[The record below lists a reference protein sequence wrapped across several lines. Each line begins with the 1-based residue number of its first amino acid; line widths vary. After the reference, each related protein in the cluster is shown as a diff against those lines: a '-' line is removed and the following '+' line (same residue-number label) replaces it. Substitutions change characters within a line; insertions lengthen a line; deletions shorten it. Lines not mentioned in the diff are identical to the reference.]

1 MIRVLSRIKS
11 QPWAVN
17 RATMETILE
26 IACRENATPEAVAAQ
41 LGRPLENTYAVEM
54 RGSVAVLPVTGPLFR
69 YANLFTMLSGATSY
83 DMLATDFGRLV
94 EDPTVS
100 AIVLNID
107 SPGGEA
113 AGVSEFADMIY
124 AARARK
130 PVVAYVDGTA
140 ASAGYWLASA
150 ASEVVA
156 NDLAMLGSIG
166 VVFSVTD
173 SREADA
179 KSGRTRYDIV
189 SSQSP
194 YKRVD
199 VATDEG
205 RAKLQATA
213 DAMAQV
219 FVEKVARFR
228 GVTRETVLSDFGQGD
243 VFVGQ
248 AAVQAGLADRI
259 GSFEQVIAELQG
271 GRTMSSGRFNAA
283 AGGHNQ
289 EDIMSDKTAPPAGD
303 QKPTTMTAAQV
314 VEQHPD
320 AATAIRAEGHKA
332 GLTEGMTAE
341 RTRIGAI
348 LKADASQGREDLARH
363 LAFDTDTT
371 AEAAIALLDKAPKA
385 AEQKHAGGFQS
396 LDDAMRAA
404 GNPGVGAGATG
415 AAGGDENDDLKAAI
429 ARSEALGKQNGIG

>member
-17 RATMETILE
+17 RATMETILD

-41 LGRPLENTYAVEM
+41 LGRPLENTYGVEM

-69 YANLFTMLSGATSY
+69 YANLFTALSGATSY
-83 DMLATDFGRLV
+83 DMLATDFGRLI
-94 EDPTVS
+94 EDPAVS
-100 AIVLNID
+100 AILLNVD

-130 PVVAYVDGTA
+130 PVVAYVDGDA

-150 ASEVVA
+150 ASEVVI
-156 NDLAMLGSIG
+156 NDTALLGSIG

-179 KSGRTRYDIV
+179 KSGRKRYDIV

-228 GVTRETVLSDFGQGD
+228 GVSRETVLSDFGQGD

-271 GRTMSSGRFNAA
+271 GRTMSSSQFNAA

-303 QKPTTMTAAQV
+303 QKPTILTTSQV
-314 VEQHPD
+314 VEQYPD
-320 AATAIRAEGHKA
+320 AATALRAEGHAA
-332 GLTEGMTAE
+332 GRAEGVTAE
-341 RTRIGAI
+341 RARIGAI
-348 LKADASQGREDLARH
+348 LNAEAANGREDLARH
-363 LAFDTDTT
+363 LAFETDTT
-371 AEAAIALLDKAPKA
+371 AEAAAALLEKAPKA
-385 AEQKHAGGFQS
+385 GKQSGAGTFKA
-396 LDDAMRAA
+396 LDAAMRAE
-404 GNPGVGAGATG
+404 GNADVGAGAMG
-415 AAGGDENDDLKAAI
+415 AEGGGNDDLQAAI
-429 ARSEALGKQNGIG
+429 ARSAALGKQNGIG

>member
-11 QPWAVN
+11 QPWAVD
-17 RATMETILE
+17 RSTMETILD
-26 IACRENATPEAVAAQ
+26 IACRENASPEAVAAQ
-41 LGRPLENTYAVEM
+41 LGRPLENTYGVEM
-54 RGSVAVLPVTGPLFR
+54 RGSVGVLSVTGPLFR
-69 YANLFTMLSGATSY
+69 YANLFTDLSGATSY
-83 DMLATDFGRLV
+83 DMLATDFGKMV
-94 EDPTVS
+94 NDPAVS
-100 AIVLNID
+100 AILLNVD

-130 PVVAYVDGTA
+130 PVAAYVDGMA
-140 ASAGYWLASA
+140 ASAGYWIAAA
-150 ASEVVA
+150 ASEIVI
-156 NDLAMLGSIG
+156 NDTALLGSIG
-166 VVFSVTD
+166 TVFSVTD

-179 KSGRTRYDIV
+179 KSGRKRYDIV

-199 VATDEG
+199 VATPDG
-205 RAKLQATA
+205 QARIQATA
-213 DAMAQV
+213 DAMAAV
-219 FVEKVARFR
+219 FVDKVARYR
-228 GVTRETVLSDFGQGD
+228 GVSSETVLSDFGQGD
-243 VFVGQ
+243 VLVGQ
-248 AAVQAGLADRI
+248 AAVQAGMADRI

-320 AATAIRAEGHKA
+320 AATAISAEGHKA
-332 GLTEGMTAE
+332 GLTEGVTAE
-341 RTRIGAI
+341 RKRIAAI
-348 LKADASQGREDLARH
+348 LNAEASQGRDDLARH

-396 LDDAMRAA
+396 LDEAMRAA